1 MALLRNREVQILR
14 VANEVDGSTFVVRYP
29 DNETE
34 MAKMNELIFT
44 PQEYDTFVKVSLPE
58 VNVMDQKQIQ
68 ERAERTRPET
78 KEESQKARE
87 EALKKQ
93 EAESPEGIKPNLKPA
108 TTLQNTE
115 ATTPAHTSYKSTDT
129 TKPSTFP
136 DNKPATKR

>member
-14 VANEVDGSTFVVRYP
+14 VANEVDGSTFVIRYP
-29 DNETE
+29 DGETE

-44 PQEYDTFVKVSLPE
+44 PQEYDAFVRVTLPE

-78 KEESQKARE
+78 KEEAAKAKE
-87 EALKKQ
+87 DEAKKL
-93 EAESPEGIKPNLKPA
+93 EAERPEGVKPNLKPA
-108 TTLQNTE
+108 TTLQSTNTD
-115 ATTPAHTSYKSTDT
+115 TPVNRDT